1 MSECLSTYVYD
12 PYYECFWL
20 DGDKAVRCLQ
30 QLLRQTMDLRFNS
43 LYFEWKVTFQQ
54 DTFVLYSSAF
64 QQKTF
69 ISLLSGYIFTFY
81 VTINQK

>member
-1 MSECLSTYVYD
+1 
-12 PYYECFWL
+12 
-20 DGDKAVRCLQ
+20 
-30 QLLRQTMDLRFNS
+30 MDLRFNS